1 MTKKRN
7 KSSWPMRRLRDVAE
21 VVKGKKP
28 ARFVTTRS
36 VAVVPYLEASFLRTQ
51 TEPQFIPLSDTV
63 TLVLADDADTLILWD
78 GANAGEI
85 FRGQPGVVAST
96 MARVRTL
103 TSQLLSDFLFYFL
116 SANSSRLR
124 ETAAGSTVP
133 HVRAKVVDE
142 LLIPLPPLPVQER
155 IVAILQKADEIRR
168 KRKEALELADK
179 ILPALFLEM
188 FGDPAT
194 NPKGWP
200 RAQLG
205 ELIADWQNGFATGNK
220 DVEGGIPQ
228 VRMQNI
234 TTRGWFDKTLVRT
247 VSRHWNHER
256 YLLHEGDVLFNNTN
270 SPELVGKTAI
280 FREQGEWYLSNHISR
295 LRPIRS
301 VSGEYLWGL
310 LVLLWV
316 RGTFRSMCR
325 QWVNQASISR
335 EELLR
340 IQVPIPPERLLRCH
354 KEAVQQLEAVREKLL
369 AHEAQANAT
378 FHSLLSRAFTGEL
391 TAEWEAANADWIAE
405 RQRFYE
411 KLPHFTILSF
421 LAEKA
426 RRGGRG
432 PQVLITTL
440 MKYLFL
446 LQMEGTARYR
456 HFYHFVPYHYG
467 PFAKEVYA
475 DLEKLEQER
484 LVSVQRSSDEEKILI
499 SLTDPGKAEAALAE
513 LPEDLRQDV
522 GRIVDTYGE
531 LDHHGLLETVYA
543 KYPAFARKSKVRR
556 RRTES

>member
-168 KRKEALELADK
+168 KRKEALETVEA
-179 ILPALFLEM
+179 IRRSLFVEM
-188 FGDPAT
+188 FGEPGS

-200 RAQLG
+200 TSPLNDLLDPAIERVNPASAFPESEFTYIEIASVKDFRIAEVKRLLGAEAPSRAR
-205 ELIADWQNGFATGNK
+205 
-220 DVEGGIPQ
+220 Q
-228 VRMQNI
+228 V
-234 TTRGWFDKTLVRT
+234 VRA
-247 VSRHWNHER
+247 
-256 YLLHEGDVLFNNTN
+256 GDVLYSLTRPNLRNIAVV
-270 SPELVGKTAI
+270 PEEYDGAI
-280 FREQGEWYLSNHISR
+280 CTTGFAVLRPRNPDDSAFIFEIVRSDHFTEAMSR
-295 LRPIRS
+295 LAEAKSLYPA
-301 VSGEYLWGL
+301 VDEGQ
-310 LVLLWV
+310 V
-316 RGTFRSMCR
+316 RQFQVIHPPAPARAHFGRAIDQLFRVGSKAHIGT
-325 QWVNQASISR
+325 NIG
-335 EELLR
+335 
-340 IQVPIPPERLLRCH
+340 
-354 KEAVQQLEAVREKLL
+354 EAV
-369 AHEAQANAT
+369 
-378 FHSLLSRAFTGEL
+378 FSSLLSRAFTGEL

-405 RQRFYE
+405 RQALYE
-411 KLPHFTILSF
+411 RLPRLVV
-421 LAEKA
+421 LALLLENAKRA
-426 RRGGRG
+426 SRAAAE
-432 PQVLITTL
+432 VLVTAL
-440 MKYLFL
+440 MKYSFL
-446 LQMEGTARYR
+446 LQMEGSASRR
-456 HFYHFVPYHYG
+456 RFYHFVPYHYG
-467 PFAKEVYA
+467 PFAKELYT
-475 DLEKLEQER
+475 DLEALQQEG
-484 LVSVQRSSDEEKILI
+484 LVRVENEAEEDKTKITV
-499 SLTDPGKAEAALAE
+499 TDPARAGEALAALPDD
-513 LPEDLRQDV
+513 LKEDV
-522 GRIVDTYGE
+522 AAIIETYGE
-531 LDHHGLLETVYA
+531 LDHNALLKTVYER
-543 KYPAFARKSKVRR
+543 YPAYARKSRLKHKKRSR
-556 RRTES
+556 